1 LEGAIM
7 PSFSSLIRLAV
18 MVGALGSAAACDRD
32 YAHRHHK
39 AEPQAK
45 VAASAPAPVAASAAP
60 TPAAITPPP
69 VAATITDTSPVGQAI
84 DQAAFLSPPK
94 PATPGLAYDPVLL
107 RVEVLLDRA
116 GFSPGAIDG
125 KTGSNLQHAL
135 AGFADTHGLGAN
147 GTLDQG
153 VWNALTGQD
162 AAPAMQTYQITD
174 ADEAGPFIGKPPKD
188 YQALAKLPALSYTD
202 PVQELAEKFHMDQ
215 ALLKALNPGVD
226 FTKAGVTI
234 LVAAPRP
241 APRDLTVARI
251 EVDKTNN
258 QVRAYD
264 ADGAILA
271 SYPATVGS
279 SERPAPSGVF
289 AVDAVAPHPAY
300 YYDPDRLTFTPKG
313 AAGKLKIAPGPN
325 NPVGLTWIALTIPTY
340 GIHGAPDPTLIG
352 KRQSHGCVRLTNWDA
367 VELGKSVKKGVIV
380 DFVGQEK
387 RTRAKA

>member
-1 LEGAIM
+1 M
-7 PSFSSLIRLAV
+7 PSFSSLIRLAIV
-18 MVGALGSAAACDRD
+18 LTALGSVSACDPEF
-32 YAHRHHK
+32 APRHHK
-39 AEPQAK
+39 AAPKVK
-45 VAASAPAPVAASAAP
+45 VAA
-60 TPAAITPPP
+60 TPAAPMTKTSPPARSSTAP
-69 VAATITDTSPVGQAI
+69 PAAAVAVTDASPVGQAI
-84 DQAAFLSPPK
+84 DQVAFPGPKKQAASGLS
-94 PATPGLAYDPVLL
+94 YDPALL

-135 AGFADTHGLGAN
+135 AEFAGARGLASD
-147 GTLDQG
+147 GTVDQG
-153 VWNALTGQD
+153 VWNALTSQD
-162 AAPAMQTYQITD
+162 TAPVMQTYQITD

-188 YQALAKLPALSYTD
+188 YQALAKLPALSYSD

-215 ALLKALNPGVD
+215 ALLKALNPNID
-226 FTKAGVTI
+226 FTKAGATI

-241 APRDLTVARI
+241 EPRDLAVTRI

-258 QVRAYD
+258 EVRAYD
-264 ADGAILA
+264 ADGKILA
-271 SYPATVGS
+271 SYPASVGS

-289 AVDAVAPHPAY
+289 AVDAVAPHAAY

-313 AAGKLKIAPGPN
+313 AKGKLKIAPGPN
-325 NPVGLTWIALTIPTY
+325 NPVGLIWIALTIPTY

-380 DFVGQEK
+380 DFVGTEK
-387 RTRAKA
+387 RPPSKA

>member
-1 LEGAIM
+1 ML
-7 PSFSSLIRLAV
+7 SFSSLIRLAV
-18 MVGALGSAAACDRD
+18 LIGALGSVAACDRD
-32 YAHRHHK
+32 FAHRHNK
-39 AEPQAK
+39 AAPKAK
-45 VAASAPAPVAASAAP
+45 VAASPAPPVMKASPLAP
-60 TPAAITPPP
+60 SAIATPPAV
-69 VAATITDTSPVGQAI
+69 VAVTDASPVGQAI
-84 DQAAFLSPPK
+84 DQAAFPSPKNQAAAGLS
-94 PATPGLAYDPVLL
+94 YDPVLL

-135 AGFADTHGLGAN
+135 AEFAGARGLASAGAV
-147 GTLDQG
+147 DQG
-153 VWNALTGQD
+153 VWNALTSQD
-162 AAPAMQTYQITD
+162 TAPVMQTYQITD

-188 YQALAKLPALSYTD
+188 YQALARLPALSYSD

-215 ALLKALNPGVD
+215 ALLKALNPGID
-226 FTKAGVTI
+226 FTKAGTTI

-241 APRDLTVARI
+241 EPRELAVTRI

-258 QVRAYD
+258 EVRAYD
-264 ADGAILA
+264 ADGKILA

-279 SERPAPSGVF
+279 IERPAPSGVF

-380 DFVGQEK
+380 DFVGTEK
-387 RTRAKA
+387 RAPSKA